1 MELKYP
7 IPIFCQISHN
17 LERQSIRKTKK
28 KITKHVPTNFSV
40 LGKRTNRSL
49 AKTKHARSEKKIPT
63 LGKKKKKSDQ
73 CWYLVVFGSKSVLL
87 GVLLIKSLP
96 SKCISQIRLDINNF
110 FFLNTDQC
118 ALKKTKKEEE
128 EEEDS
133 IDDKRQERLLP

>member
-1 MELKYP
+1 M
-7 IPIFCQISHN
+7 
-17 LERQSIRKTKK
+17 
-28 KITKHVPTNFSV
+28 
-40 LGKRTNRSL
+40 
-49 AKTKHARSEKKIPT
+49 
-63 LGKKKKKSDQ
+63 
-73 CWYLVVFGSKSVLL
+73 VFGSKSVLL

-133 IDDKRQERLLP
+133 MDDKRQERLYH